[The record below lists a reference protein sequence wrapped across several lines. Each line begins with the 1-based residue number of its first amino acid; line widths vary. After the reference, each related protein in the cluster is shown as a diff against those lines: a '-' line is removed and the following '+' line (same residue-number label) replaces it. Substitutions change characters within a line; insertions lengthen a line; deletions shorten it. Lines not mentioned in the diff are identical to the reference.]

1 MAPRQLLPMLKLSR
15 SVSDFDTGENFRQLN
30 SGALHDLNFCM
41 TRYYAIN
48 SQAEASKIASEL
60 DVVGAFWS
68 LCWGVSHQVDWPSGL
83 FMTTHQWPSGSCFAC
98 RSCQGWSQIHLS
110 ACAAVPNRHASSGH

>member
-15 SVSDFDTGENFRQLN
+15 SVSDSDAGENSRQLDL
-30 SGALHDLNFCM
+30 GALHNLDFCM
-41 TRYYAIN
+41 TRYCAIKP
-48 SQAEASKIASEL
+48 QAEAFKIASEV
-60 DVVGAFWS
+60 DIVGAFWS

-98 RSCQGWSQIHLS
+98 
-110 ACAAVPNRHASSGH
+110 